1 MLSRKFYAYL
11 LVLISAFFTGVSF
24 ADTATDLPYSSLTD
38 EQVNEKVQN
47 ITKNKRILEAQLEL
61 QELLNKASGPTA
73 VTPQG
78 NTAIQPPRDVSN
90 GIFKRQNNEP
100 AVISIEGPKD
110 DLVAL
115 LKVGT
120 GSVLRVRAGDMANG
134 WKVKDIN
141 NDGVI
146 ATKDGETKLL
156 PFTVM
161 NSNQLNNPNQQY

>member
-11 LVLISAFFTGVSF
+11 LVLISAFFTGISL
-24 ADTATDLPYSSLTD
+24 ADTATNLPYSSLTD

-61 QELLNKASGPTA
+61 QELLEKASGPTA
-73 VTPQG
+73 APQG
-78 NTAIQPPRDVSN
+78 NTVIEPPREVSN
-90 GIFKRQNNEP
+90 GIFKRKNTEP

-120 GSVLRVRAGDMANG
+120 GSVLRVRTGDTANG

-141 NDGVI
+141 DDGVI